1 MVALPVKS
9 GLSRHESRVSGD
21 EGVFMVTIVAV
32 CLFAYFYNYCKYLQL
47 TAVHFS
53 IFARKT
59 VVYCRGVL
67 VKEFFKAFRIS
78 ELVLEAFR
86 IKLPLDPRLI

>member
-1 MVALPVKS
+1 MKAGFLETK
-9 GLSRHESRVSGD
+9 ESSWSPLLLFVSSH
-21 EGVFMVTIVAV
+21 TSTT
-32 CLFAYFYNYCKYLQL
+32 KYLQL

>member
-1 MVALPVKS
+1 
-9 GLSRHESRVSGD
+9 
-21 EGVFMVTIVAV
+21 MVTIVAV

-59 VVYCRGVL
+59 VVYYRGVL

-78 ELVLEAFR
+78 EFVWYLRPFVLSSLW
-86 IKLPLDPRLI
+86 ILG